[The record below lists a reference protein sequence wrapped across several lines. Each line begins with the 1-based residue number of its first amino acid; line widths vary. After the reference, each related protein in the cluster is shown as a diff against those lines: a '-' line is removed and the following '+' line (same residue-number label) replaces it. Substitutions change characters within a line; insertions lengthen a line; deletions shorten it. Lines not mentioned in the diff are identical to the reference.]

1 MLERCTNCPF
11 EAINFLFCD
20 LKKIAAIQ
28 VSCHFIS
35 TSLILSNY
43 SQETGFFF
51 YFQDFMITNPIC
63 N

>member
-51 YFQDFMITNPIC
+51 TSRIS
-63 N
+63 